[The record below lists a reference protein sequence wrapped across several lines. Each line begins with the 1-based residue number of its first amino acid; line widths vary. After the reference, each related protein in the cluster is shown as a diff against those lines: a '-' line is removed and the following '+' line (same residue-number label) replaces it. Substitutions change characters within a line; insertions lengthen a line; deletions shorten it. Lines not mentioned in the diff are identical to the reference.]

1 MENRDIIGSMLTFM
15 HLHRQKVHTCITEAG
30 LYHGQLPI
38 LEVVDQNNGCTQ
50 KELAEKLHV
59 SAPSITNSIKRLERK
74 ELLNKTFDDKDSRY
88 SKITI
93 TDKGKEITRQTRVCF
108 DAVDEK
114 CLQCLSDEEKES
126 LYSLIRK
133 LVENIEKEEKYD

>member
-1 MENRDIIGSMLTFM
+1 VEKIDIIGNMLTFM
-15 HLHRQKVHTCITEAG
+15 HMHRQKVHACISEAG

-38 LEVVDQNNGCTQ
+38 LEVVEQNNGCTQ

-74 ELLNKTFDDKDSRY
+74 GLLTKTFDTKDSRY

-93 TDKGKEITRQTRVCF
+93 TDTGKEVCTLTCQKF
-108 DAVDEK
+108 QEVNT
-114 CLQCLSDEEKES
+114 QCFSVLSEEEQET
-126 LYSLIRK
+126 LNSLIMK
-133 LVENIEKEEKYD
+133 LIVNIEKEDTYA